1 MTQAPCMAVCRTVT
15 RGLNLSNLFW
25 KFCDQLL
32 HSKETRGRKLPH
44 LKIGKRYQSQRTLK
58 ILIPRTQDPSWT
70 SSNQKVKQSKLFSC
84 VAVPTKNHNGNQV
97 LLHFATRF
105 EPIIHCRTN
114 TIKTSKSNRL
124 AVESSGSLM
133 AF

>member
-1 MTQAPCMAVCRTVT
+1 MLPFRDKSKTTTAWLSSLFELVLVSFVAVTIM
-15 RGLNLSNLFW
+15 
-25 KFCDQLL
+25 
-32 HSKETRGRKLPH
+32 PH